1 MDILF
6 LLFRHKIVHGGVSAS
21 ELHRKDGVIF
31 DNTINIIHNIIV
43 DLIEVIIEK
52 KYTLNDIKNIVEE
65 NKEKDQIEDIYKK
78 NKGYIS
84 SRVTMYYE
92 DEYDEKVSLREFL
105 KKYEPELERKI
116 EGNIKDSV
124 SSTN

>member
-1 MDILF
+1 MI
-6 LLFRHKIVHGGVSAS
+6 
-21 ELHRKDGVIF
+21 
-31 DNTINIIHNIIV
+31 
-43 DLIEVIIEK
+43 K

-78 NKGYIS
+78 NNGYIS

-116 EGNIKDSV
+116 EENIKDSV
-124 SSTN
+124 ASTN

>member
-1 MDILF
+1 M
-6 LLFRHKIVHGGVSAS
+6 
-21 ELHRKDGVIF
+21 
-31 DNTINIIHNIIV
+31 
-43 DLIEVIIEK
+43 IEVIIEK

-78 NKGYIS
+78 NNGYIS

-116 EGNIKDSV
+116 EENIKDSV
-124 SSTN
+124 ASTN

>member
-1 MDILF
+1 M
-6 LLFRHKIVHGGVSAS
+6 
-21 ELHRKDGVIF
+21 
-31 DNTINIIHNIIV
+31 
-43 DLIEVIIEK
+43 IEVIIEK

-78 NKGYIS
+78 NNGYIS

-105 KKYEPELERKI
+105 KEYEPELERKI
-116 EGNIKDSV
+116 GEKIKDAV
-124 SSTN
+124 ASTN